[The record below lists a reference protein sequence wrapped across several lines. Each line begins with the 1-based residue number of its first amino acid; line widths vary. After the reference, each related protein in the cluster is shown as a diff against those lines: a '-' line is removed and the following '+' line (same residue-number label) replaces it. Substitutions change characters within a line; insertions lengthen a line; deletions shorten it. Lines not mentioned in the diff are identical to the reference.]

1 MRPDML
7 CSSLLAALAV
17 ALAAPGVLAQSRSI
31 DLGSV
36 FDAAKNL
43 AKSQS
48 VGAMS
53 EEEEQAIGKE
63 VVAAT
68 LGSYPPIKEAELQ
81 HRLNQIGVWI
91 ALQSSRPD
99 LPWRFAA
106 VQSDSI
112 NAFAAPGGT
121 ILVTRGMLG
130 HVTNEAE
137 LACVLGHEIGHVTR
151 RHHIAVLQKSL
162 LVSAGASALSATSK
176 GGGSDEYRRM
186 LIGESKE
193 IFNRRLDR
201 GSEREADEDGVL
213 LAARAGYDPAACLNF
228 MQRLAALKAETGAL
242 EALYKTHPTAKERVL
257 DVDGAL
263 GRLNGAAPGDGAR
276 PELSLN
282 LSGAD
287 GQKPPAR

>member
-1 MRPDML
+1 VL
-7 CSSLLAALAV
+7 VS
-17 ALAAPGVLAQSRSI
+17 PGIRAQSRNL
-31 DLGSV
+31 DLGSI
-36 FDAAKNL
+36 FDTAKNL
-43 AKSQS
+43 VKSQS

-53 EEEEQAIGKE
+53 EEEELAIGKE

-68 LGSYPPIKEAELQ
+68 LGSYPPIRDTGLQ

-99 LPWRFAA
+99 LPWRFVA
-106 VQSDSI
+106 VESPTI

-162 LVSAGASALSATSK
+162 LVSAGASALGATSK
-176 GGGSDEYRRM
+176 AGSDEYRRL

-193 IFNRRLDR
+193 IFTRRLDR
-201 GSEREADEDGVL
+201 GAEREADEDGIL

-228 MQRLAALKAETGAL
+228 MQRLAGLKADTGAL
-242 EALYKTHPTAKERVL
+242 AALYKTHPTAKERVV

-263 GRLNGAAPGDGAR
+263 GRLKGAAPGDGAR

-282 LSGAD
+282 TAGAGD
-287 GQKPPAR
+287 KKPGPR

>member
-1 MRPDML
+1 MRSCL
-7 CSSLLAALAV
+7 LRSSLLALALV
-17 ALAAPGVLAQSRSI
+17 LVSPGIRAQSRNL
-31 DLGSV
+31 DLGSI
-36 FDAAKNL
+36 FDTAKNL
-43 AKSQS
+43 VKSQS

-53 EEEEQAIGKE
+53 EEEELAIGKE

-68 LGSYPPIKEAELQ
+68 LGSYPPIRDTGLQ

-99 LPWRFAA
+99 LPWRFVA
-106 VQSDSI
+106 VESPTI

-162 LVSAGASALSATSK
+162 LVSAGASALGATSK
-176 GGGSDEYRRM
+176 AGSDEYRRL

-193 IFNRRLDR
+193 IFTRRLDR
-201 GSEREADEDGVL
+201 GAEREADEDGIL

-228 MQRLAALKAETGAL
+228 MQRLAGLKADTGAL
-242 EALYKTHPTAKERVL
+242 AALYKTHPTAKERVV

-263 GRLNGAAPGDGAR
+263 GRLKGAAPGDGAR
-276 PELSLN
+276 PELTLN
-282 LSGAD
+282 AAGNG
-287 GQKPPAR
+287 GQKLQRQ

>member
-1 MRPDML
+1 MRPCL
-7 CSSLLAALAV
+7 LRSSLLV
-17 ALAAPGVLAQSRSI
+17 ATLMLAAPGIQAQSRNL
-31 DLGSV
+31 DLGAI
-36 FDAAKNL
+36 FETAKNL
-43 AKSQS
+43 TKSQS

-53 EEEEQAIGKE
+53 EEEEAVIGKE

-68 LGSYPPIKEAELQ
+68 LGSYPPIRDPGLQ

-106 VQSDSI
+106 VESETI

-162 LVSAGASALSATSK
+162 LVSAGASALSAASK
-176 GGGSDEYRRM
+176 TGGSEEYRKL

-201 GSEREADEDGVL
+201 GAEREADEDGIL

-228 MQRLAALKAETGAL
+228 MQRLAGLKADTGAL
-242 EALYKTHPTAKERVL
+242 AALYKTHPTAKERVV
-257 DVDGAL
+257 DVDSSL
-263 GRLNGAAPGDGAR
+263 GRLKGAAPGDGAR

-282 LSGAD
+282 ATGNGGKKLQD
-287 GQKPPAR
+287 R

>member
-1 MRPDML
+1 MRPYPFL
-7 CSSLLAALAV
+7 FSLLAAILMLAS
-17 ALAAPGVLAQSRSI
+17 PGIQAQSRSI
-31 DLGSV
+31 DLGSI
-36 FDAAKNL
+36 FDTAKNL

-48 VGAMS
+48 VGSMS
-53 EEEEQAIGKE
+53 EEEELAIGKE

-68 LGSYPPIKEAELQ
+68 LGSYPPVRNTELQ
-81 HRLNQIGVWI
+81 HRLNQVGVWI

-106 VQSDSI
+106 VESDSI

-121 ILVTRGMLG
+121 ILVTRGMLN

-162 LVSAGASALSATSK
+162 LVSAGASALTATAKTGHSE
-176 GGGSDEYRRM
+176 EYRRL

-201 GSEREADEDGVL
+201 GSEREADEDGIL

-228 MQRLAALKAETGAL
+228 MQRLAALKADTDAL
-242 EALYKTHPTAKERVL
+242 TALYKTHPTAKERVV
-257 DVDGAL
+257 DVDNSL
-263 GRLNGAAPGDGAR
+263 GRLKGAAPGDGAR
-276 PELSLN
+276 PELTLN
-282 LSGAD
+282 AAGSGRNSR
-287 GQKPPAR
+287 GH